1 MVGIYFTTLGW
12 YLEKSAWKINQMWGI
27 ENGFYS
33 KSNSNSLGNAKDWE
47 SKLLFKGY
55 SADLNP
61 KVGDIAWWESN
72 VDGNSGANGHV
83 AFVNE
88 VRDGGN
94 TVVITEYNFLSLNAY
109 ESPER
114 VLQRYGAAQNSRKF
128 PSSFIHVQ
136 TKRQ

>member
-1 MVGIYFTTLGW
+1 MQKIGSLSYFL
-12 YLEKSAWKINQMWGI
+12 
-27 ENGFYS
+27 
-33 KSNSNSLGNAKDWE
+33 
-47 SKLLFKGY
+47 
-55 SADLNP
+55 
-61 KVGDIAWWESN
+61 KVILWTWIKRLVILRDGSN
-72 VDGNSGANGHV
+72 VDGNLGGSGHV
-83 AFVNE
+83 VFVNE
-88 VRDGGN
+88 VRDYGN

>member
-1 MVGIYFTTLGW
+1 
-12 YLEKSAWKINQMWGI
+12 MWGI
-27 ENGFYS
+27 ENGFYG
-33 KSNSNSLGNAKDWE
+33 KSNSNSLGNVKDGE

-55 SADLNP
+55 SVDLNQ
-61 KVGDIAWWESN
+61 KVGHIAWWESN

-83 AFVNE
+83 VFVNE

-109 ESPER
+109 ESQER
-114 VLQRYGAAQNSRKF
+114 VLQRYGAAQNSRKS

-136 TKRQ
+136 TKQQ

>member
-1 MVGIYFTTLGW
+1 MQKIGSLSYFL
-12 YLEKSAWKINQMWGI
+12 
-27 ENGFYS
+27 
-33 KSNSNSLGNAKDWE
+33 
-47 SKLLFKGY
+47 
-55 SADLNP
+55 
-61 KVGDIAWWESN
+61 KVILWTWIKRLVILRDGSN
-72 VDGNSGANGHV
+72 VDGNLGGSGHV

-88 VRDGGN
+88 VRDYGN

-109 ESPER
+109 ESSER

>member
-1 MVGIYFTTLGW
+1 MG
-12 YLEKSAWKINQMWGI
+12 
-27 ENGFYS
+27 
-33 KSNSNSLGNAKDWE
+33 
-47 SKLLFKGY
+47 
-55 SADLNP
+55 
-61 KVGDIAWWESN
+61 SN
-72 VDGNSGANGHV
+72 VDGNLEGSGHV
-83 AFVNE
+83 VFVNE

-136 TKRQ
+136 TKEQ

>member
-1 MVGIYFTTLGW
+1 MQKIRSLSYFL
-12 YLEKSAWKINQMWGI
+12 
-27 ENGFYS
+27 
-33 KSNSNSLGNAKDWE
+33 
-47 SKLLFKGY
+47 
-55 SADLNP
+55 
-61 KVGDIAWWESN
+61 KVILWTWIKRLVILRDGSN
-72 VDGNSGANGHV
+72 VDGNLGGSGHV

-88 VRDGGN
+88 VRDYGN

-109 ESPER
+109 ESQER

>member
-1 MVGIYFTTLGW
+1 MQKIGSLSYFLKAILWTWIKRLVILRDG
-12 YLEKSAWKINQMWGI
+12 
-27 ENGFYS
+27 
-33 KSNSNSLGNAKDWE
+33 
-47 SKLLFKGY
+47 
-55 SADLNP
+55 
-61 KVGDIAWWESN
+61 SN
-72 VDGNSGANGHV
+72 VDGNLGGSGHV

-88 VRDGGN
+88 VRDYGN

-109 ESPER
+109 ESQER

>member
-1 MVGIYFTTLGW
+1 MQ
-12 YLEKSAWKINQMWGI
+12 KIG
-27 ENGFYS
+27 
-33 KSNSNSLGNAKDWE
+33 E

-72 VDGNSGANGHV
+72 VDGNLVDGNLGGSGHV

-88 VRDGGN
+88 VRDYGN
-94 TVVITEYNFLSLNAY
+94 TVVITEYNFLSPNAY
-109 ESPER
+109 ESQER

-136 TKRQ
+136 TKQQ